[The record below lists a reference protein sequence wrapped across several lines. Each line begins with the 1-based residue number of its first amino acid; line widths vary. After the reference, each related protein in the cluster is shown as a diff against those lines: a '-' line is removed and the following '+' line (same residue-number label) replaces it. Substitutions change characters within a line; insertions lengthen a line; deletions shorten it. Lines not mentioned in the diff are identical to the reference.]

1 MQIRTMRPEELSDVY
16 KRVRRDFPPV
26 EYPPLPKMRRN
37 MEWGAMQAQ
46 LYEDAGRDAAYAF
59 VLRNDACRKCM
70 LFIYAVEP
78 EMRGSGV
85 GSAFLNA
92 LIQERADL
100 DGMYAEVEMAELAKS
115 EEEKR
120 ICEKRIA
127 FYENLGFRRVEGLY
141 YRIYGVQ
148 MHLFYRPMKE
158 MAMPDALQA
167 IEDAKVLYDGILRPW
182 ERYNLQTKAL

>member
-1 MQIRTMRPEELSDVY
+1 
-16 KRVRRDFPPV
+16 
-26 EYPPLPKMRRN
+26 
-37 MEWGAMQAQ
+37 
-46 LYEDAGRDAAYAF
+46 
-59 VLRNDACRKCM
+59 M

-127 FYENLGFRRVEGLY
+127 FYENLGFRRVEWLY

-148 MHLFYRPMKE
+148 MHLFYSPMKDK
-158 MAMPDALQA
+158 AMPDALQA

>member
-1 MQIRTMRPEELSDVY
+1 MNIRTMRPEELPDVY

-46 LYEDAGRDAAYAF
+46 LYEDNGKDAAYAF
-59 VLRNDACRKCM
+59 VLRNDQCRKCM

-158 MAMPDALQA
+158 MAVPDALQA

>member
-1 MQIRTMRPEELSDVY
+1 MNIRTMRPEELPDVY

-46 LYEDAGRDAAYAF
+46 LYEDNGKDAAYAF
-59 VLRNDACRKCM
+59 VLRNDACAKCM

-100 DGMYAEVEMAELAKS
+100 DGMYAEVEMAELAQS

-127 FYENLGFRRVEGLY
+127 FYENLGFRRVAGLY

-148 MHLFYRPMKE
+148 MHLFYRPMGKA
-158 MAMPDALQA
+158 AMPDAQQA
-167 IEDAKVLYDGILRPW
+167 IADTKVLYDGILRPW
-182 ERYNLQTKAL
+182 ERCNLVAKAE